1 MKDFLIQ
8 YWRVTLYVV
17 CALVSVVFFIV
28 KKKPVK
34 VVDTVRESIVRL
46 LPYCINQAEKLEG
59 ASGADKKAFALSM
72 LFSLLSNIVKVSGD
86 VLKENY
92 SDFAAEQVEVILT
105 TPQKKAR

>member
-8 YWRVTLYVV
+8 YWREILYVV
-17 CALVSVVFFIV
+17 CALVSVVLFIV

-34 VVDTVRESIVRL
+34 VVDTVRETIVRL
-46 LPYCINQAEKLEG
+46 LPYCINQAEKLG
-59 ASGADKKAFALSM
+59 DVSGADKKTFALSL
-72 LFSLLSNIVKVSGD
+72 LFSLLSDFVKVNGD
-86 VLKENY
+86 DLKENY